1 MCWCSLNGTNNKT
14 SFSHF
19 YASYETFSCY
29 SNHHSWA
36 FVMPRCCFF
45 YLLSLLETER
55 VITLLHAGQRGSVV
69 GTSRDSMQGHEEKV
83 TKYGHVCRGGREEN
97 KLQLVNVHTRAST
110 EEQTAGGKREE
121 EDTEEEGARRCEP
134 KWAHGFSAFRRHG
147 YRAHRHPHGENEIWP
162 RAKNHN
168 GMRDTDPPLLILLPI
183 HHDHLALGEGQL
195 VWVVGNTVVDGF
207 HSLRPL
213 LLGKTHTDT
222 FFIRCTQKE
231 NINKELCVALKQR

>member
-1 MCWCSLNGTNNKT
+1 MQSERNKQQNILLSFLRLLWNIFMLLEPPQLSVCDASLL
-14 SFSHF
+14 
-19 YASYETFSCY
+19 
-29 SNHHSWA
+29 
-36 FVMPRCCFF
+36 FF

-162 RAKNHN
+162 GAKNHN

-213 LLGKTHTDT
+213 LLGKTHTNT
-222 FFIRCTQKE
+222 FFYQVYAEGKY
-231 NINKELCVALKQR
+231 K